1 MGRSRALS
9 SGPAPPILTTPTA
22 AFAVTRTGWGWC
34 FGHTGEGHGP
44 GDSFSDVNQF
54 LSRHGRGAHF
64 LYGDGHVRYWR
75 ESINY
80 STDKALSTRAAGE
93 VISDGY

>member
-1 MGRSRALS
+1 MVL
-9 SGPAPPILTTPTA
+9 
-22 AFAVTRTGWGWC
+22 
-34 FGHTGEGHGP
+34 GHTGEGHGP